1 MQMKEVCKK
10 FDLTPDTLRY
20 YEKVG
25 LIGEV
30 PRDNNDYRVFS
41 ERNLNEIYF
50 SKVMRKAGIP
60 VQRLA
65 EYINLVQIGE
75 ETVEDRKN
83 ILLEEREMIR
93 KNVEE
98 LQATLDILDG
108 KISNYDERI
117 LSFEREKL
125 RNYSSKNN

>member
-83 ILLEEREMIR
+83 ILLEEREMMR

-98 LQATLDILDG
+98 LQASLDIIDG

>member
-1 MQMKEVCKK
+1 MKEVCEK

-30 PRDNNDYRVFS
+30 ARDINGYRIFS

-65 EYINLVQIGE
+65 EYINLIQVGE
-75 ETVEDRKN
+75 ETVEERKN

-98 LQATLDILDG
+98 LQATLDILDS
-108 KISNYDERI
+108 KITNYDERI

-125 RNYSSKNN
+125 RNHSSKNA

>member
-30 PRDNNDYRVFS
+30 PRDTNGYRIFS

-65 EYINLVQIGE
+65 EYINLVQVGE
-75 ETVEDRKN
+75 ETVEERKN

-125 RNYSSKNN
+125 RNH

>member
-1 MQMKEVCKK
+1 MQMKEVCEK

-30 PRDNNDYRVFS
+30 PRDINGYRVFS

-50 SKVMRKAGIP
+50 SKVMRKAGIS

-65 EYINLVQIGE
+65 EYINLVQVGE
-75 ETVEDRKN
+75 ETVEERKN

-125 RNYSSKNN
+125 RNHSPKK

>member
-30 PRDNNDYRVFS
+30 PRDNNGYRVFS

-75 ETVEDRKN
+75 ETVKDRKN

>member
-1 MQMKEVCKK
+1 MQMKEVCEK

-30 PRDNNDYRVFS
+30 PRDINGYRVFS

-65 EYINLVQIGE
+65 EYINLVQVGE
-75 ETVEDRKN
+75 ETVEERKN

-125 RNYSSKNN
+125 RNHSSKND